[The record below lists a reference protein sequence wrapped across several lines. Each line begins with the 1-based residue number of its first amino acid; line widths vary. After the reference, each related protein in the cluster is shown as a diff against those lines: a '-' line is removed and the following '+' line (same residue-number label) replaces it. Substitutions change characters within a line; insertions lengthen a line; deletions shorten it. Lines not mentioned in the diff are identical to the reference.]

1 MIDSEIR
8 KLLNKH
14 FKEKFK
20 ITDNEN
26 EWEDSKKRVY
36 LVLSDEEAEK
46 EFETKILNNLVSV
59 GPSSI
64 IYSLSLDCDY
74 EVFESLGKIIE
85 RTSDWA
91 NLFLKVLIEKYGDI
105 ELIKQ
110 DCSRGE
116 TLAVE
121 DDLEEEIGELSD
133 GTKMFAYRIS

>member
-1 MIDSEIR
+1 MSNSEIK

-46 EFETKILNNLVSV
+46 EFETRILNNLISV
-59 GPSSI
+59 GANSI
-64 IYSLSLDCDY
+64 IYSLSLNCEH
-74 EVFESLGKIIE
+74 EVFESLNKIHE
-85 RTSDWA
+85 KASDWA
-91 NLFLKVLIEKYGDI
+91 NPFLKAIVETHGDI

-116 TLAVE
+116 ELSVY
-121 DDLEEEIGELSD
+121 DDIEEEIGELSD
-133 GTKMFAYRIS
+133 GTKMFAYRIE